1 MKKIIIISLTVIG
14 LGFVSCQ
21 KETITQ
27 NSTDSSEIPA
37 WEENARLGGEDIP
50 EGDDDDGDVKIIVI
64 TDPNEDQ
71 DGPPITDPNEDQD

>member
-27 NSTDSSEIPA
+27 NSTDSTEVPV
-37 WEENARLGGEDIP
+37 WEESARLGGEDTP
-50 EGDDDDGDVKIIVI
+50 EGDDDDDDVKIIDI

>member
-21 KETITQ
+21 KENITP
-27 NSTDSSEIPA
+27 SSSDSLTLPS
-37 WEENARLGGEDIP
+37 WENARTGDDEDNP
-50 EGDDDDGDVKIIVI
+50 EGGDDTIGAV

-71 DGPPITDPNEDQD
+71 DGPITDPNEDQD